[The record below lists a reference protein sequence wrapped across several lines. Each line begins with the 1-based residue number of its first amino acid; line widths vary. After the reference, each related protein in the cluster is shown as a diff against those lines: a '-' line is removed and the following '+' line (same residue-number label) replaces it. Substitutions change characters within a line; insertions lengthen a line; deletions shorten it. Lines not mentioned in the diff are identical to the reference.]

1 MKYNVRYRKSSTVN
15 LAPVA
20 IDPSPMTREGTRS
33 LVERFYAMRR
43 DDHPEVWAGGRP
55 AVAVSTSPIPPGPK
69 KIKSDITYLPS
80 GEVFSICISCEKYK
94 NHLIDGKCEDCRA

>member
-20 IDPSPMTREGTRS
+20 IDPSPMSREGTRA

-43 DDHPEVWAGGRP
+43 DGQPEVGAGGRP

-69 KIKSDITYLPS
+69 KTKSFIAGGGSVSSETHNLVKAGSTPALQQPF
-80 GEVFSICISCEKYK
+80 EI
-94 NHLIDGKCEDCRA
+94 L